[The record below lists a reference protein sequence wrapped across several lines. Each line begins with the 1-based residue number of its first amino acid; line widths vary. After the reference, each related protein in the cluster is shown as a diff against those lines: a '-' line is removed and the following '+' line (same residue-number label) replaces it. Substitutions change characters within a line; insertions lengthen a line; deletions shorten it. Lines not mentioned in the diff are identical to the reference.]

1 MTISK
6 WQLIVLAIIIALLG
20 FAVGD
25 RIEDY
30 LWPD

>member
-1 MTISK
+1 MIISK
-6 WQLIVLAIIIALLG
+6 WQFIALAIIMALLG

-25 RIEDY
+25 RLEDY